1 MKEFVIALAGNPNA
15 GKTTIFNQLTG
26 ARQHVAN
33 YPGVTVEKKEGF
45 FEYKGVHFKVV
56 DLPGTYS
63 LSAYS
68 IEEIIAR
75 NFIIDEK
82 PDLVVDIIDTSN
94 LERNLYL
101 AVQIM
106 ELKTNIML
114 VFNMVDEAR
123 KKGLEIKK
131 DKLSELLN
139 NIEIV
144 ETVGNKGEGIENL
157 KEAIYNF
164 CIQGKKYTAPEIFYG
179 EKINA
184 AISDLESIIKENTEL
199 CKRFNPSWVALKL
212 IENDKEIKKEVLKYF
227 PENSTL
233 FKQLAKH
240 QKKLSAIYE
249 EPTEIILAEK
259 RYGFISGACTE
270 AVISTIEFRH
280 NMSDKIDM
288 VLTNRFLGIP
298 IFLILMYL
306 TFQLTFSLGAI
317 PMEWIDKFFTILS
330 GFIEQSWNTSSPLKE
345 LITQGIIGGVG
356 SVLVFLPNIILLFL
370 AIGILEFS
378 GYMARAAFIIDKI
391 MHKIGL
397 HGKSFIPMLIGFGC
411 NVPGIMATRTLNT
424 KKERLITIL
433 ILPLMSCG
441 ARLPI
446 YLLIIPAF
454 FPQKFQATIMWLMYL
469 IGVVIAIISAMILN
483 KFVFKK
489 EDSTFIM
496 ELPPYRMPTFKA
508 IGMYIW
514 EKSVMYVKK
523 AGTVILALSILL
535 WCISYF
541 PRTVDYSKDYNKLI
555 TIEQKNL
562 NKQLQ
567 YYAKK
572 LEIKVK
578 ELELLIDKNFNLKN
592 LKINE
597 KIKEIARLIQEGKIE
612 QAKIRNSFLTNILIN
627 AKIVKNN
634 HIQRIYQFENQKLAE
649 EIKNSYIGRLGRFI
663 APVFKPLGFDWKIT
677 TAIISA
683 IPAKEVFVSQ
693 LSIINAVAHN
703 TAKNSL
709 RDRLRKQYTPLTGFC
724 IMLWMLIATPCI
736 ATVAIVI
743 QETNSVKWAMLQ
755 FFGLSAIAY
764 ILTFTVFRLGLIF
777 V

>member
-45 FEYKGVHFKVV
+45 FEYRGVNFKVV

-63 LSAYS
+63 LSAFS

-75 NFIIDEK
+75 NFIIEEK
-82 PDLVVDIIDTSN
+82 PDLVIDIIDTSN

-106 ELKTNIML
+106 ELKANIML
-114 VFNMVDEAR
+114 VFNMVDEAE
-123 KKGLEIKK
+123 KKGIKVDK
-131 DKLSELLN
+131 EKLSELLN
-139 NIEIV
+139 NIQII
-144 ETVGNKGEGIENL
+144 ETVGNKGEGIDTL
-157 KEAIYNF
+157 KEAIYDF
-164 CIQGKKYTAPEIFYG
+164 CINNKKYNAPEIFYG

-184 AISDLESIIKENTEL
+184 AINELAKIISTNQEL
-199 CKRFNPSWVALKL
+199 CKQFNPTWLALKL
-212 IENDKEIKKEVLKYF
+212 IENDKEVKKVILKYF
-227 PENSTL
+227 SENSEL

-240 QKKLSAIYE
+240 QKKLSTIYD

-270 AVISTIEFRH
+270 AVESTIEFRH
-280 NMSDKIDM
+280 DISDKIDT
-288 VLTNRFLGIP
+288 VLTNKFLGIP

-306 TFQLTFSLGAI
+306 TFQLTFSIGSI
-317 PMEWIDKFFTILS
+317 PMDWIDRFFTMLA
-330 GFIEQSWNTSSPLKE
+330 NTIDRAWITQSPLKE
-345 LITQGIIGGVG
+345 LVTQGIIGGVG

-424 KKERLITIL
+424 RKERLITIL

-454 FPQKFQATIMWLMYL
+454 FPEEFQATMMWLMYL
-469 IGVVIAIISAMILN
+469 IGVVIAIFSAMALN
-483 KFVFKK
+483 KFAFTK
-489 EDSTFIM
+489 ESSTFIM

-508 IGMYIW
+508 IGLYIW
-514 EKSVMYVKK
+514 EKSFMYVKK
-523 AGTVILALSILL
+523 AGTVILSLSILL
-535 WCISYF
+535 WCLSNF
-541 PRTVDYSKDYNKLI
+541 PKTVHFSKDYDKLI
-555 TIEQKNL
+555 KIEKLQMEKELSYYAKQLKISKAVLTEILSSNFSLKNL
-562 NKQLQ
+562 N
-567 YYAKK
+567 
-572 LEIKVK
+572 
-578 ELELLIDKNFNLKN
+578 
-592 LKINE
+592 INE
-597 KIKEIARLIQEGKIE
+597 DLKEILLLLKKDKISE
-612 QAKIRNSFLTNILIN
+612 AKIRNKNFTEILIN
-627 AKIVKNN
+627 ASIVKNKHMN
-634 HIQRIYQFENQKLAE
+634 RIYKLKNEKLAE
-649 EIKNSYIGRLGRFI
+649 AIKNSYIGRLGQI
-663 APVFKPLGFDWKIT
+663 VAPIFKPLGFDWKIT

-693 LSIINAVAHN
+693 LSIINA
-703 TAKNSL
+703 TAVGSNNESL
-709 RDRLRKQYTPLTGFC
+709 RERIKRQYTPLVGFC

-743 QETNSVKWAMLQ
+743 QETNSLKWAMVQ
-755 FFGLSAIAY
+755 FFGLSFIAY
-764 ILTFTVFRLGLIF
+764 ILTFIVYHVGKFF

>member
-33 YPGVTVEKKEGF
+33 YPGVTVEKKEGY
-45 FEYKGVHFKVV
+45 FEYKGVNFKIV

-82 PDLVVDIIDTSN
+82 PDLVIDIIDTSN

-106 ELKTNIML
+106 ELKANIML
-114 VFNMVDEAR
+114 VFNMVDEAE
-123 KKGLEIKK
+123 KKGIKIEK
-131 DKLSELLN
+131 EKLSELLN
-139 NIEIV
+139 NIEII
-144 ETVGNKGEGIENL
+144 ETIGNKGKGIDRL
-157 KEAIYNF
+157 KEAIYDY
-164 CIQGKKYTAPEIFYG
+164 CINSKKYNAPDIFYG

-184 AISDLESIIKENTEL
+184 AINELESIIKENTEL
-199 CKRFNPSWVALKL
+199 CRRFNPTWTALKL
-212 IENDKEIKKEVLKYF
+212 IENDKEVKKEVLKYF
-227 PENSTL
+227 SEDSLL
-233 FKQLAKH
+233 FRQLAKH

-270 AVISTIEFRH
+270 AVVSTIEFRH
-280 NMSDKIDM
+280 NLSDKIDL
-288 VLTNRFLGIP
+288 VLTNKFLGIP

-306 TFQLTFSLGAI
+306 TFQLTFSLGSI
-317 PMEWIDKFFTILS
+317 PMDWIDKFFTLLS
-330 GFIEQSWNTSSPLKE
+330 NFIDRSWSTEGPLKE

-356 SVLVFLPNIILLFL
+356 SVLIFLPNIILLFL

-378 GYMARAAFIIDKI
+378 GYMARAAFIIDKV

-454 FPQKFQATIMWLMYL
+454 FKHEFQATIMWFMYL
-469 IGVVIAIISAMILN
+469 IGVIIAIVSAMILN

-514 EKSVMYVKK
+514 EKSIMYVKK

-535 WCISYF
+535 WCLSYY
-541 PRTVDYSKDYNKLI
+541 PRTVNFTKNYDMLIKIENK
-555 TIEQKNL
+555 
-562 NKQLQ
+562 
-567 YYAKK
+567 
-572 LEIKVK
+572 
-578 ELELLIDKNFNLKN
+578 NLKN
-592 LKINE
+592 QLSYYADKLGISADLLLKVLNKRENLKDLNIRDNIRE
-597 KIKEIARLIQEGKIE
+597 VARLIKQDKITK
-612 QAKIRNSFLTNILIN
+612 AKIRNTNLTEILIN
-627 AKIVKNN
+627 ASIVKDKHIRRINN
-634 HIQRIYQFENQKLAE
+634 YKNEKLAE
-649 EIKNSYIGRLGRFI
+649 SIKNSYIGRLGRLI
-663 APVFKPLGFDWKIT
+663 APVFRPLGFDWKIT
-677 TAIISA
+677 TAVISA

-693 LSIINAVAHN
+693 LSIINAVA
-703 TAKNSL
+703 AGEEDNSL
-709 RDRLRKQYTPLTGFC
+709 RNRLKKQYSPLVGFC

-743 QETNSVKWAMLQ
+743 QETNSVKWAMVQ
-755 FFGLSAIAY
+755 FFGLSFIAY
-764 ILTFTVFRLGLIF
+764 VLTFIVYQVGIF
-777 V
+777 FV